1 MGRRQGGQAVVSVP
15 RYKIN
20 ILWGWFGFT
29 QDDENGK
36 FCEYRDYVR
45 LFNQK
50 TITDNP
56 RPRWQIFIGYGDDG
70 QVRYYF
76 ENTDPDFGGQRQPG
90 VNYGRSLLF
99 KGRNFYFKL
108 KAHDAIEYCIGLN
121 AINAA
126 KEGKPIV

>member
-1 MGRRQGGQAVVSVP
+1 MSIP

-56 RPRWQIFIGYGDDG
+56 RPRWQIYIGYGDDG

-76 ENTDPDFGGQRQPG
+76 EDTDPNFGGYLKPG
-90 VNYGRSLLF
+90 ISYGRTLLF
-99 KGRNFYFKL
+99 IGRNFYYKL

-121 AINAA
+121 AIADNLRNPADINPLQSTHA
-126 KEGKPIV
+126 TP